1 MAGFWQEVERC
12 ARYQPLEGSSVDD
25 AVLEDLK
32 VDSRS
37 CLSGDRSGAERTS
50 CLAIYTPHLETELS
64 DRFLSLKSVLGT
76 IPTSTPTSTLQAQ
89 LASLRTAHAALKAEY
104 ADLSKR
110 HDDAVEEREKAERY
124 CDEVRLE
131 LARAGGD
138 LIAVK
143 KEAVVEPPPQV
154 TVVVGNGNG
163 SPVGKDVKSEVKQES
178 GHMEVDSPLANGAGP
193 SSSTPTMN
201 GTSTPRDPTIAINHL
216 LEHESQE
223 LASLRAECLQLKKD
237 KDEISAWVIAPT
249 DEIIAQTPLYKALVE
264 KFAENMVAYKTRSVR
279 GEEAI
284 EAANAMRDDMERFRE
299 SALVSRRCFPV
310 F

>member
-1 MAGFWQEVERC
+1 M
-12 ARYQPLEGSSVDD
+12 
-25 AVLEDLK
+25 
-32 VDSRS
+32 
-37 CLSGDRSGAERTS
+37 GDRSGADRT
-50 CLAIYTPHLETELS
+50 CVAIYTPHLETELGN
-64 DRFLSLKSVLGT
+64 RFQSLKSVLGT

-110 HDDAVEEREKAERY
+110 HDDAVEGREKAERY
-124 CDEVRLE
+124 SDEVRLE

-138 LIAVK
+138 LNAVK
-143 KEAVVEPPPQV
+143 KEAVDEPTPQV

-163 SPVGKDVKSEVKQES
+163 SPVANEAKSEVKEES
-178 GHMEVDSPLANGAGP
+178 SHMEVDVPLPNGAGP
-193 SSSTPTMN
+193 SSSTPTLN

-216 LEHESQE
+216 LEHQSQE

-299 SALVSRRCFPV
+299 SALVSLCRFPPSLRHLMLLDI
-310 F
+310 